1 MNEDKQPQAQP
12 QSEEDTRRKLIKGL
26 AGLPAVLTLGN
37 GAHAATAS
45 NLACLAKNPPEVPED
60 NAYVASSAP
69 PAGSPIPDNNAHCLD
84 LNATPGP
91 PPADT
96 GLLEVVEYGDYSSH
110 PNGPLYN
117 TGPGT
122 PARLEAQTW
131 RLRQTVVGP
140 RYSPDRQACVVYVDG
155 TDANNVQ
162 YYVSKPLPN
171 SNTLPTTA
179 SCYASFTPNV

>member
-12 QSEEDTRRKLIKGL
+12 QREQDTRRKLIKGL

-60 NAYVASSAP
+60 NAYVATTAP
-69 PAGSPIPDNNAHCLD
+69 TGSPPPPNNAHCLD
-84 LNATPGP
+84 LDNNPGP

-96 GLLEVVEYGDYSSH
+96 GLTKVVEYGDYDSH

-117 TGPGT
+117 TGAGT
-122 PARLEAQTW
+122 PARLEGTTW
-131 RLRQTVVGP
+131 RAVPGP
-140 RYSPDRQACVVYVDG
+140 FGTTYTNDTQACVVYVDG
-155 TDANNVQ
+155 TNPNNVQ

-171 SNTLPTTA
+171 SDTLPTTA
-179 SCYASFTPNV
+179 SCYASFTPNI